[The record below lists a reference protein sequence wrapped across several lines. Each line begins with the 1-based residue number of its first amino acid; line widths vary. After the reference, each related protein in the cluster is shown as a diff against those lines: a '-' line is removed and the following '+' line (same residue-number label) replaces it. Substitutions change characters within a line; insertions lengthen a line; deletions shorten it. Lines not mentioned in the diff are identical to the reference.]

1 MVILFSEVA
10 SYSVFCLPAQQF
22 FSSSMKLLGCKVLYL
37 LLTAFVKLKL
47 KQFFF
52 CLLWEREEGE
62 PRKKGDP
69 DSQACSQLMGLL
81 FNWYAFF
88 ETNLLSLFP
97 LVDQWKRMSKVLR
110 SAGHDLVPVKENL
123 IDTIWTDRPQR
134 PCKPLIMLDLSYTGE
149 KLYCRQVDYFYCP
162 VSLWFCLTKQ

>member
-10 SYSVFCLPAQQF
+10 SYGLLPLSLAVLQQQHETPGLQDSVSASGCICEIMIKIVFLLPLMGKGGREGSLERKETQIP
-22 FSSSMKLLGCKVLYL
+22 KLTPSQWDCCSTGLHS
-37 LLTAFVKLKL
+37 L
-47 KQFFF
+47 KQ
-52 CLLWEREEGE
+52 
-62 PRKKGDP
+62 
-69 DSQACSQLMGLL
+69 
-81 FNWYAFF
+81 
-88 ETNLLSLFP
+88 TLLSLFP

-149 KLYCRQVDYFYCP
+149 KLY
-162 VSLWFCLTKQ
+162 S